1 MEVKKRLAY
10 SDKKNTRTKEVDI
23 VRGLTIVLMVAT
35 HFAYSPLLISKLGNT
50 LCFTIFLMLFGFS
63 LYVSVIKHGNHRNIR
78 YKIIKRVGLL
88 LLAYYFVAFISL
100 LSEPKSVSRVIQTL
114 TFSYSP
120 ILTEFILTFIFY
132 TALLP
137 LAFYKLRFVFTLP
150 PRQEFGI
157 FGIIGIL
164 SYILGT
170 VLNKT
175 LSQPSILAFLGGYKS
190 YSYFPLLQYLI
201 VVLIGILYARYIETI
216 SVKIMHKVIILEM
229 LTVILVSLIFPHKL
243 AQLFTPEERFPPTI
257 LFIGLGTS
265 VGFGLLLLARSLKFE
280 KASKIIETLGKNS
293 LGIYVFH
300 IAILKLLNYKTFITI
315 TGPMEKTFMFGFLL
329 FGYFPVN
336 SAAQLVSVKLLK
348 IGYFKLLGKRLK
360 QAIT

>member
-35 HFAYSPLLISKLGNT
+35 HFTYSPLLISKLGNT

-150 PRQEFGI
+150 PIQEFGI

>member
-23 VRGLTIVLMVAT
+23 VRGLTIVLIVAT
-35 HFAYSPLLISKLGNT
+35 DFAYSPLLISKLGNT

-63 LYVSVIKHGNHRNIR
+63 IYVSVIKHGNHRNIR
-78 YKIIKRVGLL
+78 Y
-88 LLAYYFVAFISL
+88 
-100 LSEPKSVSRVIQTL
+100 
-114 TFSYSP
+114 
-120 ILTEFILTFIFY
+120 
-132 TALLP
+132 
-137 LAFYKLRFVFTLP
+137 
-150 PRQEFGI
+150 
-157 FGIIGIL
+157 
-164 SYILGT
+164 
-170 VLNKT
+170 
-175 LSQPSILAFLGGYKS
+175 
-190 YSYFPLLQYLI
+190 
-201 VVLIGILYARYIETI
+201 
-216 SVKIMHKVIILEM
+216 KIMHKVIILEM